1 VDIRSFSIDRIIQKG
16 LLTSGRLAIFEVTVD
31 DVPGS
36 LHAIAGVIAGHR
48 GNIITVAHHRLYQEL
63 PVGKT
68 KIVFTVETRTR
79 EHLAQMLV
87 DIKAKGFEVCS
98 RSPGTEVT

>member
-1 VDIRSFSIDRIIQKG
+1 MSGGNIDLNLIDRMIQKG

-36 LHAIAGVIAGHR
+36 LHAITEVIASHR
-48 GNIITVAHHRLYQEL
+48 GNIITVTHHRLNQVL

-68 KIVFTVETRTR
+68 KIVFTIETRSQ
-79 EHLAQMLV
+79 EHLAQMLADV
-87 DIKAKGFEVCS
+87 RAKGFEARMS
-98 RSPGTEVT
+98 EG